1 MLVLKRPPEPP
12 DFATKVA
19 RYKTAVQLHMDE
31 LLKEKATASPVAK
44 PVASRSSTG
53 TKKKKSDVFTAKWSD
68 FKDAFSE
75 AQHGKCAY
83 CEVSVIGAQHG
94 DVEHF
99 YPKARIDGLLDD
111 PDTWGKERP
120 FLSNVLGRK
129 PAVVCDT
136 GYWWLAYEW
145 SNYLLSCLAC
155 NEYWKGA
162 IFPVEDDPR
171 TIPPTSDLS
180 EVALLLNPFEK
191 INPAEHLAFDGFG
204 QIHPHENSRRGFESI
219 RTCGLDRESLRNI
232 RGGIA
237 REAHA
242 LSNKL
247 IASTTSD
254 ELKDTLYSLYL
265 KGVETNQHPGMVRI
279 IVERRCGLTWRDVVE
294 QLAQLLAIDLQ
305 IATGPDQ
312 IRNTLSTLYQMGDE
326 RYEFSE
332 LVRDIV
338 LTQCGKAWK
347 SLVEEL
353 AASLMELWAAN
364 DSNYEGFSALT
375 FIHEMGKRGQSHS
388 DVVRGMVQL
397 RTGLQWADVEV
408 RVAAGNRFH

>member
-12 DFATKVA
+12 SFAKKVA
-19 RYKTAVQLHMDE
+19 RYKTAVQLHMA
-31 LLKEKATASPVAK
+31 AT
-44 PVASRSSTG
+44 SSGSTTTTSLPNSG
-53 TKKKKSDVFTAKWSD
+53 KKKKKGDLFTAKWSD

-204 QIHPHENSRRGFESI
+204 QIYPDENSRRGFEMI

-247 IASTTSD
+247 IAPRTSD
-254 ELKDTLYSLYL
+254 ELKDTLYAIYL
-265 KGVETNQHPGMVRI
+265 KGLETNLHPGMVRI
-279 IVERRCGLTWRDVVE
+279 IVERRCGLNWRDVVE
-294 QLAQLLAIDLQ
+294 QLARLLVIDLQ
-305 IATGPDQ
+305 NATGPDE
-312 IRNTLSTLYQMGDE
+312 ITSTLWTLYDMGDE
-326 RYEFSE
+326 QHEHSE
-332 LVRDIV
+332 LVREIV
-338 LTQCGKAWK
+338 LRQCAKTWQ

-353 AASLMELWAAN
+353 TSALIKKWEAN
-364 DSNYEGFSALT
+364 SSSYEGLSALT
-375 FIHEMGKRGQSHS
+375 LVHRMGKEGRSHYF
-388 DVVRGMVQL
+388 VVRDMTLFQ
-397 RTGLQWADVEV
+397 TGLSWAELES
-408 RVAAGNRFH
+408 RLATGPRLY